1 MKRNI
6 LFIFVIAFCIF
17 SANTVQSED
26 AGGYVLIGKCGLP
39 PFEINNIE
47 VRSEFPNLGQ
57 TFVYYEF
64 IVNATASEEVNM
76 SQFYFDIS
84 DVNRKESFKIKGGEL
99 GKIKF
104 KIQNG
109 PGIARKGKTCNF
121 IFEIKFEEEG
131 NYELYLMQG
140 LEEDYPVESTTAREE
155 IRGETLANMMIVS
168 PVIYQELKTNK
179 EYVESAKSTTIWTKW
194 LVYTT
199 IVLASATIILVT
211 VTGVLAHYNR
221 KSILQAE
228 KNTENVIKDN
238 VKFRKIEFLDKRLE
252 NLYTPLINNWNLI
265 KTFSEATPVRK
276 VEDKERYQFYEIKKY
291 THLASNELKPLLEE
305 FFEICDDYNLK
316 DTDEIIDLKD
326 KIKKQ
331 LEDDAKRYRDRLIEL
346 RK

>member
-1 MKRNI
+1 M
-6 LFIFVIAFCIF
+6 AFCIF

-26 AGGYVLIGKCGLP
+26 AGEYVLIGKCGLP

-47 VRSEFPNLGQ
+47 VKSEFPNLGQ
-57 TFVYYEF
+57 TFVYYDF

-84 DVNRKESFKIKGGEL
+84 DVNGKESFKIKGGEL

-104 KIQNG
+104 PNG
-109 PGIARKGKTCNF
+109 PRIARKGETWNF
-121 IFEIKFEEEG
+121 IFKIKFEEED

-140 LEEDYPVESTTAREE
+140 LEEGYPIESATALEE
-155 IRGETLANMMIVS
+155 IRGVTLANMMIVS
-168 PVIYQELKTNK
+168 PGKYQELKTNR
-179 EYVESAKSTTIWTKW
+179 EFVEAAKSTAIRTRLLAYATISLAIVTC
-194 LVYTT
+194 
-199 IVLASATIILVT
+199 VLAYLS
-211 VTGVLAHYNR
+211 YR
-221 KSILQAE
+221 SISQS
-228 KNTENVIKDN
+228 KVNT
-238 VKFRKIEFLDKRLE
+238 KIEFLDKRLE

-326 KIKKQ
+326 KIEKQ